1 MHVILEIL
9 CCLFINL
16 LLLSC
21 SDSNEGESTPK
32 ADNRL
37 SQMGAD
43 LATEPEKLFISKDR
57 TENEIMTDFEKPL
70 RSYPTIS
77 SAESKTGKDGLLY
90 RDGLE
95 VPFTGRLI
103 GRFEDGSVSMEASY
117 KDGLPHG
124 PQIRRFP
131 GGSPALEAIFDYGIL
146 SGIKTKWWRQG
157 IIREEEY
164 WSEGQYRGRRLWDQ
178 EGRLLREE
186 IVPGS

>member
-9 CCLFINL
+9 CSLFISL

-21 SDSNEGESTPK
+21 SDNKEGASTQK
-32 ADNRL
+32 ADNGL
-37 SQMGAD
+37 TQLGSDASP
-43 LATEPEKLFISKDR
+43 EPENLFISEDR
-57 TENEIMTDFEKPL
+57 TVKEIMTDYEKPL

-77 SAESKTGKDGLLY
+77 STESKKGKDGLLY

-95 VPFTGRLI
+95 IPFTGRLI
-103 GRFEDGSVSMEASY
+103 GRFEDGSISMEASY

-124 PQIRRFP
+124 QQIRRFP
-131 GGSPALEAIFDYGIL
+131 DGSPALEAIFDHGIL
-146 SGIKTKWWRQG
+146 SGIKTKWWGKG

>member
-1 MHVILEIL
+1 
-9 CCLFINL
+9 
-16 LLLSC
+16 
-21 SDSNEGESTPK
+21 
-32 ADNRL
+32 
-37 SQMGAD
+37 MGAD
-43 LATEPEKLFISKDR
+43 VSTEPKKLFISEDR
-57 TENEIMTDFEKPL
+57 TEEEIMTDYEKPL

-77 SAESKTGKDGLLY
+77 RAESKTGKDGLLY

-124 PQIRRFP
+124 QQIRRFP
-131 GGSPALEAIFDYGIL
+131 GGSPALEAIFDHGIL
-146 SGIKTKWWRQG
+146 SGVKTKWWGQG

>member
-9 CCLFINL
+9 CSLLLSL

-21 SDSNEGESTPK
+21 SDSKQGASTPD
-32 ADNRL
+32 ADNHKT
-37 SQMGAD
+37 QMGAD
-43 LATEPEKLFISKDR
+43 VSTEPEQFFISEDR
-57 TENEIMTDFEKPL
+57 TEKEIMADYDKPL
-70 RSYPTIS
+70 RFYPTIS

-95 VPFTGRLI
+95 VPFTGRLME
-103 GRFEDGSVSMEASY
+103 RFEDGSVSMEAAY
-117 KDGLPHG
+117 WDGLPHG
-124 PQIRRFP
+124 LQIRRFP
-131 GGSPALEAIFDYGIL
+131 DGSPALEAIFDHGIL
-146 SGIKTKWWRQG
+146 SGIKTKWWGQG

-178 EGRLLREE
+178 DGRLLREE